1 VPVAEKILIVDD
13 DPLVRTSLRDIL
25 ESWGYAVSE
34 AQDGNDAF
42 NRVLI
47 DEPDLILLD
56 VNMPKL
62 NGLELCRKLKQN
74 PFRSNIP
81 IIFISGRDSTQDAIR
96 GLELGAEDYISK
108 FFDPEE
114 LKWRVRARLR
124 EARQHIGAN
133 PLTKLPG
140 NLAIE
145 EEIRVRVESGKKF
158 AICYV
163 DLDNFKG
170 YNDVYGYAAG
180 DEVIQLLAR
189 ILKNLVIRS
198 GDTTS
203 FVGHVGGDDFM
214 IITDPESI
222 EDICQKI
229 IKRFDDAIVVHYRE
243 EDRERGYIL
252 SEDRTGSSVQFPIMT
267 LSLSVTTNVH
277 RLFTSHLQVSEILT
291 EIKHRLKQMPGSNY
305 LIDQRKDP
313 L

>member
-1 VPVAEKILIVDD
+1 MPIKEKILIVDD

-25 ESWGYAVSE
+25 ESWEYAVSE
-34 AQDGNDAF
+34 AKDGNDAF

-62 NGLELCRKLKQN
+62 DGLELCRKLKQN

-81 IIFISGRDSTQDAIR
+81 IIFISGRDSTEDTIR

-114 LKWRVRARLR
+114 LKWRVKARLR

-145 EEIRVRVESGKKF
+145 EEIKNRILAKRTF

-180 DEVIQLLAR
+180 DEVIQLVAR
-189 ILKNLVIRS
+189 ILKNLVIHS
-198 GDTTS
+198 GDEDA
-203 FVGHVGGDDFM
+203 FIGHVGGDDFM
-214 IITDPESI
+214 IIADPGSI
-222 EDICQKI
+222 EDVCQKI
-229 IKRFDDAIVVHYRE
+229 IKRFDGAIGVHYKE
-243 EDRERGYIL
+243 GDRERGYIL
-252 SEDRTGSSVQFPIMT
+252 SEDRTGKGVKFPIMT
-267 LSLSVTTNVH
+267 ISLSVTTNVH
-277 RLFTSHLQVSEILT
+277 RNFTSHLQVAEILT
-291 EIKHRLKQMPGSNY
+291 EIKHRLKQMRGSNY
-305 LIDQRKDP
+305 LIDQRRDTT
-313 L
+313 

>member
-1 VPVAEKILIVDD
+1 VPIKEKILIVDD

-25 ESWGYAVSE
+25 ESWEYAVSE
-34 AQDGNDAF
+34 AKDGNDAF

-62 NGLELCRKLKQN
+62 DGLELCRKLKQN

-81 IIFISGRDSTQDAIR
+81 IIFISGRDSTEDTIR

-114 LKWRVRARLR
+114 LKWRVKARLR

-145 EEIRVRVESGKKF
+145 EEIKNRILAKRTF

-180 DEVIQLLAR
+180 DEVIQLVAR
-189 ILKNLVIRS
+189 ILKNLVIHS
-198 GDTTS
+198 GDEDA
-203 FVGHVGGDDFM
+203 FIGHVGGDDFM
-214 IITDPESI
+214 IIAD
-222 EDICQKI
+222 
-229 IKRFDDAIVVHYRE
+229 
-243 EDRERGYIL
+243 
-252 SEDRTGSSVQFPIMT
+252 
-267 LSLSVTTNVH
+267 
-277 RLFTSHLQVSEILT
+277 
-291 EIKHRLKQMPGSNY
+291 PGS
-305 LIDQRKDP
+305 ISP
-313 L
+313 